1 MARTASTKDKTTETT
16 ESTATTAKAKTE
28 DKNIV
33 ESQKQNEQLQA
44 MLANLQNEI
53 NNIKTSTTTVSST
66 ENLTGKRIKII
77 SLSYNP
83 INISTEEDGRGM
95 CITFNKFGDSRM
107 VTYDT
112 LSLMVFTYPNTFRSG
127 LIYIA
132 DKEAVNQLDL
142 SDAYAQNVY
151 DKETIK
157 KITNLENDVYV
168 DMFINASKPLQNSIA
183 EEIARRIKKGED
195 CDFNAVAKI
204 KNKTGIDIEKLSP
217 LIVDKK

>member
-1 MARTASTKDKTTETT
+1 MARTASTKDKTIETT

-33 ESQKQNEQLQA
+33 ELQKQNEQLQA

-157 KITNLENDVYV
+157 KITNLESDVYV

-217 LIVDKK
+217 FIVDKK

>member
-1 MARTASTKDKTTETT
+1 MARTASTKDKT

-33 ESQKQNEQLQA
+33 ELQKQNEQLQA

-157 KITNLENDVYV
+157 KITNLESDVYV

-204 KNKTGIDIEKLSP
+204 KNKTGIDIEKFSP

>member
-1 MARTASTKDKTTETT
+1 MARTASTKDKTMETETT
-16 ESTATTAKAKTE
+16 ATSKAKTE
-28 DKNIV
+28 DKNIADL
-33 ESQKQNEQLQA
+33 QKQNEQLQA
-44 MLANLQNEI
+44 MLAKLQGEI
-53 NNIKTSTTTVSST
+53 DNIKNSSATTTVSPT

-157 KITNLENDVYV
+157 KITNLESDVYV
-168 DMFINASKPLQNSIA
+168 DMFINASKPLQDSIA
-183 EEIARRIKKGED
+183 EEIARRIKRGED